1 MAQIYDFTEY
11 KLHALMEQL
20 ASENLIEGADLVR
33 KALDAYLLGQ
43 CDIEWCEGAPYAI
56 YANESDV
63 AG

>member
-20 ASENLIEGADLVR
+20 ASENLIEDADLVR

-43 CDIEWCEGAPYAI
+43 CSIDWCDGEPYAT
-56 YANESDV
+56 YANESDIE
-63 AG
+63 G